1 MQGKVE
7 ICGVNTS
14 KLQTLSNAEMMQ
26 LIERSQQGD
35 MEARSRLVEGNLK
48 LVLSV
53 VQRFLSRG
61 ENPDDL
67 FQVGCIGLLKA
78 IANFDTTK
86 NYYLTAN
93 APFQFTKWWTMN
105 LNLTYI
111 RQGQRIDEHSAEK
124 HYNFYFVN
132 SSTTFS
138 LPAKFYIDLS
148 YRFQSRMDFG
158 NCWVKPLHFLNAGI
172 KKRFGDKFTASFSVR
187 NLIERPQH
195 IGARGDGFVRMVDV
209 KQQWNDRSF
218 TIGVTYNFKSGKAF
232 KRKAVE
238 AGSADEKNRL

>member
-1 MQGKVE
+1 MLKHKYTLTGGMTIQRDE
-7 ICGVNTS
+7 IQ
-14 KLQTLSNAEMMQ
+14 QTIRPDA
-26 LIERSQQGD
+26 D
-35 MEARSRLVEGNLK
+35 DPARLCL
-48 LVLSV
+48 
-53 VQRFLSRG
+53 
-61 ENPDDL
+61 
-67 FQVGCIGLLKA
+67 A
-78 IANFDTTK
+78 WTNFDTTK

-132 SSTTFS
+132 SSTTF
-138 LPAKFYIDLS
+138 LAAREILHRPVVPVPEPAWTS
-148 YRFQSRMDFG
+148 ATG
-158 NCWVKPLHFLNAGI
+158 WVKPLHFLNAGI

-218 TIGVTYNFKSGKAF
+218 TIG
-232 KRKAVE
+232 
-238 AGSADEKNRL
+238 

>member
-1 MQGKVE
+1 
-7 ICGVNTS
+7 
-14 KLQTLSNAEMMQ
+14 
-26 LIERSQQGD
+26 
-35 MEARSRLVEGNLK
+35 
-48 LVLSV
+48 
-53 VQRFLSRG
+53 
-61 ENPDDL
+61 
-67 FQVGCIGLLKA
+67 
-78 IANFDTTK
+78 
-86 NYYLTAN
+86 
-93 APFQFTKWWTMN
+93 MN
-105 LNLTYI
+105 LNLNYI
-111 RQGQRIDEHSAEK
+111 LQGQRIDEHSAEK

-218 TIGVTYNFKSGKAF
+218 TIGVTYNFKSGKTF

>member
-1 MQGKVE
+1 MPNKVE
-7 ICGVNTS
+7 ICGINTS
-14 KLQTLSNAEMMQ
+14 RLEVLSAEETDALLRRSVSGDRAARER
-26 LIERSQQGD
+26 LISCNL
-35 MEARSRLVEGNLK
+35 RLVLR
-48 LVLSV
+48 VI
-53 VQRFLSRG
+53 QRFSGRG
-61 ENPDDL
+61 ESMDDL

-93 APFQFTKWWTMN
+93 APFQFTKWWTLN

-238 AGSADEKNRL
+238 AGSADEKSRL

>member
-93 APFQFTKWWTMN
+93 APFQFTKWWTLN

>member
-1 MQGKVE
+1 
-7 ICGVNTS
+7 
-14 KLQTLSNAEMMQ
+14 
-26 LIERSQQGD
+26 
-35 MEARSRLVEGNLK
+35 
-48 LVLSV
+48 
-53 VQRFLSRG
+53 
-61 ENPDDL
+61 
-67 FQVGCIGLLKA
+67 
-78 IANFDTTK
+78 
-86 NYYLTAN
+86 
-93 APFQFTKWWTMN
+93 MN

-238 AGSADEKNRL
+238 AGWPTRKTACKVPGAASRDTGHTTQIA